1 MTYYKFGSV
10 QYFTWRFSSFP
21 LNYFSNSLLY
31 YLLYLNVCCFHLSC
45 SNANIVCFVNCGCLD
60 FSLNSV
66 FVEDPI
72 DLIFNLG
79 IFLYFIRLKLLA
91 WQSFDFS
98 DCLESRCPVWAD
110 LSREL
115 ISVHDLTFSSGS
127 SVR

>member
-10 QYFTWRFSSFP
+10 QYFKWWSSSFP
-21 LNYFSNSLLY
+21 LNYFLNSLLY

-91 WQSFDFS
+91 WQSFDFLN
-98 DCLESRCPVWAD
+98 CLESRYHVWAN

-115 ISVHDLTFSSGS
+115 ISVHDSTFSSGS